1 HLGDL
6 YEGAGA
12 HRSAAATFRALA
24 TRATEPAV
32 AAAACE
38 RHLAARFRMGDVGA
52 VLLTATDIT
61 IENPAAPQADQA
73 AAILRSLRGL
83 PDGAPL
89 PLTPEQKLKRVEALL
104 EADRP
109 RAAVDEIANLQPA
122 TLPRS
127 QVPHF
132 LLAKGE
138 ALQRT
143 GKHKESETLVE
154 PLFSSYYNYAIPA
167 LRISVANQRNLADS
181 IQVMETKTTKQRVR
195 AGTRLVKRKGKRV
208 RVPNYKTVTKTV
220 KLKNL
225 AKEAEKKRY
234 EAKYLERL
242 RDLLT
247 LPIDNELERDVLS
260 RIVKVQLE
268 KKDDDALRKYLPRL
282 IELDPADD
290 SALQRFWD
298 VGWTSYTGGNFDRA
312 SHSFEFIASTYRN
325 PNIRRQATYWHAR
338 SLERRGMAAEAKKIY
353 ADLARAPYRD
363 LYALFA
369 AARLGTDAPRD
380 KPALPPRVSWD
391 EIAEK
396 QIPDELRLAYELNA
410 LGVRPEARLE
420 VQRNANFEN
429 RKWADSILGELYY
442 FEGSHDLAFRFLR
455 RAWPELATPEQ
466 NAVPWRFVQMY
477 YPLRF
482 EDEIRKTARKNDLD
496 PYLVMA
502 LIRQESAFN
511 PNARSRVGAA
521 GLMQIMPRTG
531 DELGTRLYGRFQQ
544 ARLLDPEVNVE
555 LGTHYLARVIRLFDG
570 NVELALAGY
579 NGGPYRILR
588 WRKEQRGKPLDEF
601 IEGIPLAE
609 SRGYVKRITLLRS
622 TYQELYGSDRNGER

>member
-1 HLGDL
+1 MTTGSTRRDAALRALLIVALALLLGGVLALLTWQERTRPVAVVERDEPEPEPPPDLEKFAETFRQGVAAVEAGFGPRAVDLLSSFSFGARPVEQYRLYFLANAHQLVGAVDEARRALAAIWQREPTIAVATDVAFHLGDL

-12 HRSAAATFRALA
+12 HRAAAATFRALA

-32 AAAACE
+32 AAAARE

-109 RAAVDEIANLQPA
+109 RAAVDEIANVQPA

-312 SHSFEFIASTYRN
+312 SHSFEF
-325 PNIRRQATYWHAR
+325 
-338 SLERRGMAAEAKKIY
+338 
-353 ADLARAPYRD
+353 
-363 LYALFA
+363 
-369 AARLGTDAPRD
+369 
-380 KPALPPRVSWD
+380 
-391 EIAEK
+391 
-396 QIPDELRLAYELNA
+396 
-410 LGVRPEARLE
+410 
-420 VQRNANFEN
+420 
-429 RKWADSILGELYY
+429 
-442 FEGSHDLAFRFLR
+442 
-455 RAWPELATPEQ
+455 
-466 NAVPWRFVQMY
+466 
-477 YPLRF
+477 
-482 EDEIRKTARKNDLD
+482 
-496 PYLVMA
+496 
-502 LIRQESAFN
+502 
-511 PNARSRVGAA
+511 
-521 GLMQIMPRTG
+521 
-531 DELGTRLYGRFQQ
+531 
-544 ARLLDPEVNVE
+544 
-555 LGTHYLARVIRLFDG
+555 
-570 NVELALAGY
+570 
-579 NGGPYRILR
+579 
-588 WRKEQRGKPLDEF
+588 
-601 IEGIPLAE
+601 
-609 SRGYVKRITLLRS
+609 
-622 TYQELYGSDRNGER
+622 